1 LFRPNFISRLLRGIS
16 PHYLCE
22 WVATAHAQQPFNT
35 DDIGVTDYHKFHME
49 FANEFDWLRS
59 ENLPNLRQDTAN
71 LKFAFGA
78 WHHVEVG
85 LDEQLIAISNQPTIF
100 LPHTAFGY
108 GDVDFSVKYNFLQEG
123 KRWFQPAMAASFAIE
138 FPTGDETKQ
147 LGSGLRDY
155 TANLILQKTLT
166 EKTQLHLN
174 GGFVLAGNTLTGVV
188 GVRTHGTVYTGGAS
202 LTRDFTPKL
211 KLGLELTG
219 ALTSNFDLGR
229 GQLQTQVG
237 GNYQLKKN
245 MTFDFGLTSGFYAS
259 SPRIGPQVGISYD
272 F

>member
-1 LFRPNFISRLLRGIS
+1 MRLLGKFLFFAMLTYPS
-16 PHYLCE
+16 TLFS
-22 WVATAHAQQPFNT
+22 QQPFNT

-49 FANEFDWLRS
+49 FANEFDWLRQD
-59 ENLPNLRQDTAN
+59 NLPNLRQDTAN

-85 LDEQLIAISNQPTIF
+85 FDEQLIAISNQPTIF
-100 LPHTAFGY
+100 LPHTAFGF
-108 GDVDFSVKYNFLQEG
+108 GDVDFSVKCNFLQEG
-123 KRWFQPAMAASFAIE
+123 KQWFHPAMAGSFALE

-155 TANLILQKTLT
+155 TGNLILQKTLN

-174 GGFVLAGNTLTGVV
+174 GGFVFAGNTLTGVI
-188 GVRTHGTVYTGGAS
+188 GVRTTGTVYTGGVS
-202 LTRDFTPKL
+202 VTHDFTPKL
-211 KLGLELTG
+211 KLGIELTG

-237 GNYQLKKN
+237 GNYQIGKK
-245 MTFDFGLTSGFYAS
+245 TTLDFGLTSGFYAS
-259 SPRIGPQVGISYD
+259 SPRIGPQIGISHD